1 MALDIIVNSAGE
13 GWSSIIRF
21 TATDSNCCNNG
32 DRVPAISYHSDGYLS
47 IASSVNNNGNYYFNY
62 NIDLKKWYHVEIVQT
77 KKDGKV
83 KEYYRKN
90 SHSEY
95 LLLVLLYCQR
105 QWWCGKECGQY

>member
-47 IASSVNNNGNYYFNY
+47 IASSVNNNGNYWLNHK
-62 NIDLKKWYHVEIVQT
+62 IDLKKWYHIEIVQAMN
-77 KKDGKV
+77 KNGKV
-83 KEYYRKN
+83 IEYYHKIF
-90 SHSEY
+90 S
-95 LLLVLLYCQR
+95 L
-105 QWWCGKECGQY
+105 